1 MLDKMQQRVATLKNH
16 FPAMLPVSKFSYI
29 NSMVNYPVIVP
40 ALKVDQQLG
49 TYYVAVLPAQLLLE
63 TCYSDRLR
71 AIAEPDGASYILDGT
86 QRGLDPERL
95 NSIARYISRVDSAFP
110 NSIILAANFSEID
123 GTIEEDSSKRWSVK
137 QDVSGIYSLTIP
149 TAEKLAA
156 VIDGQHRLF
165 AFALVDKDIP
175 RLDTQLIC
183 SLFLDLPKPFQAQL
197 FATINST
204 QKPVPKSL
212 TYELFGYN
220 ISDEDAD
227 HWSPD
232 KLAVFLS
239 RKLNAED
246 DSPLKGRIIIAPEN
260 DFLIEESKDKNE
272 GESAGVK
279 SKKWR
284 LSMATIV
291 EGILRLISSNPKRD
305 TSDLLTPSPRPRCEL
320 RQSARSDKSPLR
332 DMYIDGNDQMIH
344 LIVKNYLTAV
354 EHIFWHEAKP
364 ESFIFKTVGIQALLD
379 ILRKLCGEAIEAK
392 DISIDFFTSR
402 LTNAKN
408 VDFGSVIF
416 QNASGSGRTKIRK
429 CIELKIGLIGIDDL
443 DLDDDLRKLIA

>member
-1 MLDKMQQRVATLKNH
+1 MA
-16 FPAMLPVSKFSYI
+16 
-29 NSMVNYPVIVP
+29 NYPVVVP

-49 TYYVAVLPAQLLLE
+49 TYYVVVLPAHLLLE
-63 TCYSDRLR
+63 TCYSDKLR
-71 AIAEPDGASYILDGT
+71 AVPEADGVSYKLDGT
-86 QRGLDPERL
+86 QRGLDQERL
-95 NSIARYISRVDSAFP
+95 SSIARYISRADSAFP
-110 NSIILAANFSEID
+110 NSIILAANFSEED
-123 GTIEEDSSKRWSVK
+123 GTIEEDLSKRWCVE
-137 QDVSGIYSLTIP
+137 QDASGMYSLTIP
-149 TAEKLAA
+149 TSAKLAA

-165 AFALVDKDIP
+165 SFALVDKNIP

-220 ISDEDAD
+220 ISEEDAD

-239 RKLNAED
+239 RKLNAEE
-246 DSPLKGRIIIAPEN
+246 DSPLKDRIIIAPEN
-260 DFLIEESKDKNE
+260 DFLIGVSKDEDK
-272 GESAGVK
+272 GK
-279 SKKWR
+279 KPKKWK

-305 TSDLLTPSPRPRCEL
+305 TSELLTPKPKPRGEL
-320 RQSARSDKSPLR
+320 IKSTRSDKSLLR
-332 DMYIDGNDQMIH
+332 EMYIECNDQIIY

-354 EHIFWHEAKP
+354 DRIFWDKAKP
-364 ESFIFKTVGIQALLD
+364 ESFIIKTVGIQALLD
-379 ILRKLCGEAIEAK
+379 ILRKLCGDAVNAK
-392 DISIDFFTSR
+392 DISVEYFVNR
-402 LTNAKN
+402 LAGAKD
-408 VDFGSVIF
+408 VDFGSTIF

-429 CIELKIGLIGIDDL
+429 CIEIHIGILSFDDL
-443 DLDDDLRKLIA
+443 KPDDDLHSLKQ

>member
-1 MLDKMQQRVATLKNH
+1 M
-16 FPAMLPVSKFSYI
+16 I
-29 NSMVNYPVIVP
+29 NYPVVVP

-71 AIAEPDGASYILDGT
+71 AIAEPDGVSYKLDGT

-95 NSIARYISRVDSAFP
+95 SSIARYISRVDSAFP
-110 NSIILAANFSEID
+110 NSIILAANFSEAD
-123 GTIEEDSSKRWSVK
+123 GTIEEDSSKRWCVK
-137 QDVSGIYSLTIP
+137 QDASGMFSLIIP
-149 TAEKLAA
+149 TSEKLAA

-165 AFALVDKDIP
+165 SFALVDKDIP

-183 SLFLDLPKPFQAQL
+183 SLFLDLPKPYQAQL

-239 RKLNAED
+239 RKLNAEEN
-246 DSPLKGRIIIAPEN
+246 SPLKGRIIIAPEN
-260 DFLIEESKDKNE
+260 DFLIGESKDQSV
-272 GESAGVK
+272 GENPVIK
-279 SKKWR
+279 SKKWK

-305 TSDLLTPSPRPRCEL
+305 TSDLLTPSPKPRSEL
-320 RQSARSDKSPLR
+320 RRGVRSDKSPLR

-344 LIVKNYLTAV
+344 LIIKNYLTAV
-354 EHIFWHEAKP
+354 ERVFWVEAKP

-379 ILRKLCGEAIEAK
+379 ILRKLCDEAIEAK
-392 DISIDFFTSR
+392 DISIDFFTHR
-402 LTNAKN
+402 LAGAKN

-416 QNASGSGRTKIRK
+416 KNASGSGRTKIRK
-429 CIELKIGLIGIDDL
+429 CIELKIGLISIDDL
-443 DLDDDLRKLIA
+443 EPDDDLRNLMVS